1 MKIFGITGK
10 KNSGKTTLM
19 ERLVAEMNA
28 RGYSVSTIKHTHHSV
43 DIDQAGKDSHRHRV
57 AGAQQV
63 LLSCHS
69 RWAVMTEIR
78 NRPEPSLDELVAQLT
93 PVDLLLVEGYK
104 RDAHAKIEAHRHETG
119 QALIAEDDPTIKAVA
134 SNTSAL
140 DIDHPILDLNNTTQI
155 AEFILEEVGYA
166 DAELQRTGS
175 GGR

>member
-19 ERLVAEMNA
+19 ERLVAEMGA

-69 RWAVMTEIR
+69 RWAIMTEVR
-78 NRPEPSLDELVAQLT
+78 DEPEPSLDELVSQLA
-93 PVDLLLVEGYK
+93 PVDLLFVEGYK
-104 RDAHAKIEAHRHETG
+104 RDAHAKIETHRHETG
-119 QALIAEDDPTIKAVA
+119 QDLIATDDPTIMAVA
-134 SNTSAL
+134 SNTGAL
-140 DIDHPILDLNNTTQI
+140 DIDRPILDLNDTTQI
-155 AEFILEEVGYA
+155 AEFILGQIGYFDEELPRA
-166 DAELQRTGS
+166 SS
-175 GGR
+175 GGL